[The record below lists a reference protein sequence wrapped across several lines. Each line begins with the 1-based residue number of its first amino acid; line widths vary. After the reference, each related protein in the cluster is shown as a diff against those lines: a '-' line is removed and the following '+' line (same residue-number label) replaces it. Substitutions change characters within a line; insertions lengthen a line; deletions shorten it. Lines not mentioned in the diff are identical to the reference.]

1 MSVFHLSI
9 LIAAVLL
16 IISGL
21 YLLMRTHN
29 MIKII
34 IGVELMMKAVTLILA
49 FAGHFTG
56 NYSLVQS
63 FIITMIV
70 VEVIVA
76 VVAAGLI
83 ISYYRNNGNINL
95 RNLNKLKG

>member
-1 MSVFHLSI
+1 MNVFHLSI

-34 IGVELMMKAVTLILA
+34 IGVELMMKAVTLVLA
-49 FAGHFTG
+49 FAGYFTG
-56 NYSLVQS
+56 NYGLVQA

-70 VEVIVA
+70 VEVIIA
-76 VVAAGLI
+76 VVAAGII
-83 ISYYRNNGNINL
+83 ISYFRNNGNINL